1 MGLLPPAAAEYWFE
15 GHVIFEISLREISK
29 ITCPSEDNLARS
41 AMKDFLRNLKKIRCL
56 AI

>member
-41 AMKDFLRNLKKIRCL
+41 AMKDFLRNLKK
-56 AI
+56 